1 MKPKTLIILI
11 TIASGLAIWAFSKI
25 TDSAFLVSDS
35 GKAQES
41 AVEDASQL
49 LDVAIPAFLPSQIKE
64 YEGFNLSFNS
74 DNHTPN
80 YVSWELLPHETD
92 GPLGTID
99 TPDIEAFF
107 RTLKEA
113 FIHFGIKTDND
124 EA

>member
-49 LDVAIPAFLPSQIKE
+49 LDVAIPSFLPSQIKSVIFQKDA
-64 YEGFNLSFNS
+64 G
-74 DNHTPN
+74 H
-80 YVSWELLPHETD
+80 
-92 GPLGTID
+92 
-99 TPDIEAFF
+99 
-107 RTLKEA
+107 RR
-113 FIHFGIKTDND
+113 
-124 EA
+124 

>member
-49 LDVAIPAFLPSQIKE
+49 LDVAIPSFLPSQIKE

-74 DNHTPN
+74 DNHTRLFHLN
-80 YVSWELLPHETD
+80 
-92 GPLGTID
+92 
-99 TPDIEAFF
+99 
-107 RTLKEA
+107 
-113 FIHFGIKTDND
+113 
-124 EA
+124 